1 MQFDFRLKKYLN
13 KKAEK
18 DWKLVIKPPQKIYDS
33 FIVVPAKAE
42 SKNIPNLL
50 ESISNQNKEYLKRCL
65 TIIVVNN
72 STDDSKDIIN
82 GLKPF
87 QQNEVVENLNHLY
100 SNAHCIRYQTR
111 WFKGSRDRGLKSD
124 IAA

>member
-72 STDDSKDIIN
+72 STDDSKDKKK
-82 GLKPF
+82 L
-87 QQNEVVENLNHLY
+87 
-100 SNAHCIRYQTR
+100 T
-111 WFKGSRDRGLKSD
+111 
-124 IAA
+124 